1 MKPKAKNA
9 GLAFALWVV
18 SSIEW
23 YDFFIYGTAAA
34 LVFPAVFFPLQ
45 APLTGVLLSFAT
57 FGVAFVARPL
67 GGALFG
73 HIGDTAGRRTAL
85 VSSLLTMGAAT
96 TLIGL
101 LPSYAAIGAAGP
113 IILVVLRF
121 VQGIATGGQQGGLIV
136 YATES
141 CPPQRRGLYGSFA
154 SAGAPGG
161 TILANIVW
169 LVIVAVMPMD
179 TFRAWGWRIPF
190 LASLILIGAAIV
202 IQLRLEESAE
212 FRSAKNVAVPS
223 ARRPPILEALRVHW
237 RPVLLSAGCHL
248 APNLN
253 YYLMVTF
260 VISYAKTSRISG
272 LSESK
277 VLAAVLIASAVQLV
291 TLPAA
296 GLLSDRFGRRRV
308 FVTGAAL
315 LGFWQ
320 FAYWPLVNTGVTLPV
335 ILALVVGLSVL
346 HSAMYGPMSAL
357 FAESFSAYVRYS
369 GVSLGVQLGALLG
382 GAFAPVVATALL
394 SATGSTVPIAI
405 YSAAACA
412 VTFICGMVLTRRS
425 PAAQPAM
432 QPA

>member
-1 MKPKAKNA
+1 MKSKTKNTK
-9 GLAFALWVV
+9 LAFALWVV

-23 YDFFIYGTAAA
+23 YDFFVYGTAAA
-34 LVFPAVFFPLQ
+34 LVFPAVFFPSQ
-45 APLTGVLLSFAT
+45 TPLKGVLLSFAT

-73 HIGDTAGRRTAL
+73 HIGDTIGRRKAL
-85 VSSLLTMGAAT
+85 VSSLLAMGVAT

-101 LPSYAAIGAAGP
+101 LPSYATIGAAGP

-121 VQGIATGGQQGGLIV
+121 VQGVAAGGQQGGVIV

-141 CPPQRRGLYGSFA
+141 CPPLRRGLYGSFA

-161 TILANIVW
+161 TVLANITW
-169 LVIVAVMPMD
+169 LVIVAAMPMD
-179 TFRAWGWRIPF
+179 TFRAWGWRVPF
-190 LASLILIGAAIV
+190 LVSLILVGVAIV
-202 IQLRLEESAE
+202 IQLRLEESAA
-212 FRSAKNVAVPS
+212 FRSVKKAAAPS
-223 ARRPPILEALRVHW
+223 ARRPPLLEALRAHW
-237 RPVLLSAGCHL
+237 RPVVLSAGCHL

-272 LSESK
+272 LSESS

-291 TLPAA
+291 ALPVA

-320 FAYWPLVNTGVTLPV
+320 FAYWPLVNTGITLFV
-335 ILALVVGLSVL
+335 MLALIVGLSVL

-357 FAESFSAYVRYS
+357 FAESFSADVRYS

-394 SATGSTVPIAI
+394 SSTGSTVPIAI

-412 VTFICGMVLTRRS
+412 VTFICGMVLTRRAPS
-425 PAAQPAM
+425 AQPAM
-432 QPA
+432 QPV